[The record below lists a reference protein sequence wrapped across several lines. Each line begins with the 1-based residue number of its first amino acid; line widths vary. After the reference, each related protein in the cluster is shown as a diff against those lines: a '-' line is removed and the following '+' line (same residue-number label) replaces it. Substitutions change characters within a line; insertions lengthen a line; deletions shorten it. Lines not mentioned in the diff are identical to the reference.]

1 MPAEDEAREV
11 RPPTLTEQE
20 RALEQAASEN
30 LNLKMRVQ
38 QLEEQLG
45 ERGPGGGDESM
56 SIWDVRS
63 ALSRE
68 RELHQQRRP
77 STRSRLQLRSHRCRP
92 LSAARYSVWAARRSS
107 RSCLRSCSTSDTSQA
122 LPLMWSLCT

>member
-68 RELHQQRRP
+68 RELHQQRERIIEEAAREV
-77 STRSRLQLRSHRCRP
+77 TERDELLERSRE
-92 LSAARYSVWAARRSS
+92 
-107 RSCLRSCSTSDTSQA
+107 
-122 LPLMWSLCT
+122 